1 MAHFMPP
8 HLAPSAPHLAAFF
21 EHQMKVKAEIAAAA
35 EAAAKASKSQNE
47 SDDGGD
53 DDDRYDVHEDP
64 GGDGP
69 ASQGLSVVERMAD
82 RRVPQQTLVRKR

>member
-35 EAAAKASKSQNE
+35 EAAAKATKSQNE

-53 DDDRYDVHEDP
+53 DDEE
-64 GGDGP
+64 
-69 ASQGLSVVERMAD
+69 VVQKQNVLEI
-82 RRVPQQTLVRKR
+82 

>member
-35 EAAAKASKSQNE
+35 EAAAKAKAANE

-53 DDDRYDVHEDP
+53 DDEEV
-64 GGDGP
+64 
-69 ASQGLSVVERMAD
+69 QI
-82 RRVPQQTLVRKR
+82 

>member
-1 MAHFMPP
+1 MPP

-35 EAAAKASKSQNE
+35 EAAAKATKSQNE

-53 DDDRYDVHEDP
+53 DDEEV
-64 GGDGP
+64 
-69 ASQGLSVVERMAD
+69 A
-82 RRVPQQTLVRKR
+82 